1 MPDINVPTIDL
12 NQAADDLVEAF
23 KEGTYIMV
31 GLGVIAFQR
40 AQVQRVELTKQ
51 LEAQL
56 EPIKVLATTLGSALE
71 SSLKSARG
79 QVDGAGGQVPDQLQ
93 LLAESWEKTLAPIR
107 ERIAHSAVADL
118 PGNLLDGSFETTR
131 AQLAELA
138 KAVDEKVAPVRH
150 QLDDQVDRWEQRL
163 PGPARDVVQLF
174 RASAAAPEQAW
185 RAVVG
190 LD

>member
-12 NQAADDLVEAF
+12 NQAADDLVDAF
-23 KEGTYIMV
+23 KEATYIMV
-31 GLGVIAFQR
+31 GLGVIGFQR
-40 AQVQRVELTKQ
+40 AQVQRVERTKH

-56 EPIKVLATTLGSALE
+56 EQIKVLATTLGSALT
-71 SSLKSARG
+71 SYLKSARE
-79 QVDGAGGQVPDQLQ
+79 QVDAAGGQVPDQLQ
-93 LLAESWEKTLAPIR
+93 SLAQSLEKTLAPLR
-107 ERIAHSAVADL
+107 ERIAHSAADL
-118 PGNLLDGSFETTR
+118 PGNLLEGSFGTTR
-131 AQLAELA
+131 AQLVELA
-138 KAVDEKVAPVRH
+138 KTVDEKVAPVRH
-150 QLDDQVDRWEQRL
+150 QLDDQVDRLEQRL